1 MPGGLQQRQ
10 MWRGVGAPGS
20 EKTREGDLRAQA
32 LSLLALLVQ
41 ILTPELLA
49 VLVQM
54 YNY

>member
-10 MWRGVGAPGS
+10 MWRGGGATGS
-20 EKTREGDLRAQA
+20 EKTREGDLRAQV

-49 VLVQM
+49 VLVRK
-54 YNY
+54 YKY